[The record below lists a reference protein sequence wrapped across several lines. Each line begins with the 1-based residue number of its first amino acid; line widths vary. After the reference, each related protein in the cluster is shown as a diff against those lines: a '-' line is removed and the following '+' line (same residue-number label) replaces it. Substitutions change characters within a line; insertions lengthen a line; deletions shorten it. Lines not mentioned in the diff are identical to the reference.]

1 MYKLIDYDYDSYIVP
16 TIEKI
21 VQVDETIYNV
31 YYTLT
36 NTDIQ
41 YVGNIKYMATIKL
54 QSNNFYIESNVQYTE
69 QKVISKEEGFYEK

>member
-1 MYKLIDYDYDSYIVP
+1 MYKLIDYNYDSYIVP

-69 QKVISKEEGFYEK
+69 